1 MLLVSN
7 KAVENIVTGG
17 KAVARQ
23 DNLLKEWELAVD
35 KLARDPL
42 HIVPVL
48 IGEYVQAGM
57 GMGIGARRGSS
68 PQLYQKFSAFGGL
81 PARTLDFGQDRGWPD
96 AHSVTCKTRTI
107 KQTMSA
113 LFKINGG
120 F

>member
-17 KAVARQ
+17 KAVVRQ

-48 IGEYVQAGM
+48 IGEHVEDSGRRLYEQF
-57 GMGIGARRGSS
+57 GA
-68 PQLYQKFSAFGGL
+68 YGGL
-81 PARTLDFGQDRGWPD
+81 PNQPWPD

-120 F
+120 CSSHTTTRTYA